1 MSLIIGPDTLSPY
14 GEPKTENNKS
24 LMRLEPLYKSLRSFK
39 TGSFLHR
46 YLAERKSK
54 LISIS
59 TTTYR
64 ISTILLAL
72 REIIEEEQLFDPL
85 NKSIIVLNKE
95 LERGLDVHSLTIS
108 QMKTRL
114 EAQLYEKFGI
124 EPVQTLDQA
133 QKELEA
139 MNFWFSMTD
148 SDIEPKPIPKSE
160 FGKGVL
166 CKVAPA
172 MKKVLQT
179 VSKKPLK
186 GSMAYENIC
195 YLTSNYIMENKHLLF
210 DLRNIKICIAKNNI
224 LGEAFGV
231 NYFARSQVTSLIRKQ
246 LTIVQP
252 VVKRLTR
259 SQAKLP

>member
-14 GEPKTENNKS
+14 SEHKTVNNKS
-24 LMRLEPLYKSLRSFK
+24 LMRIEPLYKPLRSFK
-39 TGSFLHR
+39 DGSFLHR

-72 REIIEEEQLFDPL
+72 REIIEEERLFDPL
-85 NKSIIVLNKE
+85 NKNIIVLNKE
-95 LERGLDVHSLTIS
+95 LERGLDVHSMTTS

-114 EAQLYEKFGI
+114 EAQLYERYGL

-139 MNFWFSMTD
+139 MNFWYSMID
-148 SDIEPKPIPKSE
+148 GDIDPKPVPRSE

-166 CKVAPA
+166 CKMTPA

-179 VSKKPLK
+179 VSKEPLK
-186 GSMAYENIC
+186 EPMAYENIC
-195 YLTSNYIMENKHLLF
+195 YLTSNYIMENKHLFF
-210 DLRNIKICIAKNNI
+210 DLRNVKICIAKNNI

-231 NYFARSQVTSLIRKQ
+231 NYFARSQVTHLIRRQ
-246 LTIVQP
+246 LTIVLP
-252 VVKRLTR
+252 TVKRLTR
-259 SQAKLP
+259 SQTKLP